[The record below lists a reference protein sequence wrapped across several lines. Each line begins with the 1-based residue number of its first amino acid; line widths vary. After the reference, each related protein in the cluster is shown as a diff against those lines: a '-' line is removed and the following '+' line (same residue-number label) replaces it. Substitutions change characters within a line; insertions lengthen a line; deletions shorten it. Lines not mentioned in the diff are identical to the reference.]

1 MDSHKQAFQDQVD
14 VPKNS
19 KHHIVPSSRISKKQA
34 RHWKNIAFVN
44 SELHR
49 KFHSLMLN
57 RTPFEI
63 LEFLERYFWGGDKS
77 IIDAYCERRR

>member
-1 MDSHKQAFQDQVD
+1 MRRKDKAFKSNFKSQEAKPRDSI
-14 VPKNS
+14 
-19 KHHIVPSSRISKKQA
+19 HHVFPSSRTSGSAEVVI
-34 RHWKNIAFVN
+34 N
-44 SELHR
+44 SELHD
-49 KFHSLMLN
+49 KYHSIFYN